1 MPTAVRSKNK
11 TGSVIEQPSFTVG
24 TLAARTSLFV
34 DGPAVT
40 RGGKILSSTIHGS
53 LHGGT
58 AGDPPLLLGLVRGDM
73 VQAEVEAYLEL
84 DGPGSP
90 ELVSE
95 GEIATRGRLIRR
107 LAVLSPDPGSSR
119 NTISEDNKSMKGL
132 AFSETGEG
140 NKGGW
145 QWFVYNISAAKA
157 FTTGS
162 FCELQVSNF
171 VEWNPSG

>member
-1 MPTAVRSKNK
+1 MPAKKANQ
-11 TGSVIEQPSFTVG
+11 TGSVIEQPSFTIG

-40 RGGKILSSTIHGS
+40 RGGKMLSSSIHGS

-58 AGDPPLLLGLVRGDM
+58 AGDPPLLLCLVRGDM
-73 VQAEVEAYLEL
+73 TQAEAEAYLEL

-90 ELVSE
+90 ELISE
-95 GEIATRGRLIRR
+95 SEVATRGRLIRR

-119 NTISEDNKSMKGL
+119 NVISLTNHSMKGL
-132 AFSETGEG
+132 KFSETGEG
-140 NKGGW
+140 AKGGW

-157 FTTGS
+157 YTTGA
-162 FCELQVSNF
+162 FCEVQVSNF
-171 VEWNPSG
+171 IEWNPSG